1 MSILVAFRRASQR
14 SDPLA
19 QQLPRRM
26 AARGRLAWAAAAAV
40 LATGCGG
47 GSTTVNLGSGDF
59 EVNVKPSFA
68 GAATTIA
75 YDGTSDDLLTGGLGR
90 TGLASAV
97 APVLSATPTAAEL
110 RKLAIHTNY
119 RAIVDTTAGGG
130 YGSLYGPNL
139 DVNGAV
145 GTGEGRI
152 AGSETIAYADDGNGS
167 LNVTMMVQVPASFDP
182 KAPCIISATSSGSR
196 GVYGAIGSAGE
207 WGLKRGC
214 AVAYTDKGTGSG
226 VHDLQAN
233 TVNGIDGRRGDAA
246 TLGQASNFSA
256 RLSAAERT
264 AFNAAT
270 PNRFAVKHA
279 HSEQNP
285 ERDWGRQTLQAVE
298 FAFWVLNERFGEALT
313 DGRRTKV
320 IKPAG
325 TLVIASSVSN
335 GAGAALAAAEQDTG
349 GWIDGVAVSEPNIQ
363 IAPGG
368 NLTIQRGTRPA
379 YTAGSRPLYDYFSY
393 ANLLQPCAALAAGA
407 VGSPFAFAGGNA
419 FAAGNRC
426 AALTAAGL
434 VTGATTQA
442 QADDALVRLQ
452 AFGYE
457 PEANLLHAS
466 MWQFASPAIAV
477 TYANTYGRFRVSD
490 NVCGFSF
497 GAVDATAAPTATAAA
512 SLAGVFGTGNGV
524 PPTGVIQVIYNN
536 SAGGARSQAASTS
549 PSTNALDF
557 AFDGANCLR
566 QLWTGSSAN
575 AVKVKAGV
583 AEVYRTAN
591 LGGKPT
597 IVVHGRS
604 DTLIPVNF
612 TSRPYVL
619 RNSQVE
625 GANSKLR
632 YVEVTNSQHFDS
644 FLPFAGF
651 DIRYI
656 PLHLYFV
663 RAMDAMWAHLKNN
676 TALPPSQVVRT
687 TPRGGNPG
695 AANALAAANVP
706 AINAN
711 PATADRIVIEGNT
724 LRVPE

>member
-1 MSILVAFRRASQR
+1 M
-14 SDPLA
+14 PLHSP
-19 QQLPRRM
+19 L
-26 AARGRLAWAAAAAV
+26 RLSSLALAAV
-40 LATGCGG
+40 AALATSGCGG
-47 GSTTVNLGSGDF
+47 GNTTVKLGEGDY
-59 EVNVKPSFA
+59 EVNLKPSFV
-68 GAATTIA
+68 GSTNTLT
-75 YDGTSDDLLTGGLGR
+75 YDGSSDDLLTAGLGR

-97 APVLSATPTAAEL
+97 APTLSATPTAAEL

-130 YGSLYGPNL
+130 YGTLYGPNL
-139 DVNGAV
+139 DVNGVA

-152 AGSETIAYADDGNGS
+152 AGSETIAYADDGTGS
-167 LNVTMMVQVPASFDP
+167 LNVTMMVQIPASFDP

-214 AVAYTDKGTGSG
+214 AVAYTDKGTGTG

-246 TLGQASNFSA
+246 TLGTASNFTA
-256 RLSAAERT
+256 RLTAAERT

-285 ERDWGRQTLQAVE
+285 EKDWGKSTLQTIE
-298 FAFWVLNERFGEALT
+298 FAFWLLNERFGTALA
-313 DGRRTKV
+313 DGRRTKL
-320 IKPAG
+320 ITPAS
-325 TLVIASSVSN
+325 TTVIASSVSN
-335 GAGAALAAAEQDTG
+335 GAGAALAAAEQDTTG
-349 GWIDGVAVSEPNIQ
+349 LIDGVAVSEPNIQ

-368 NLTIQRGTRPA
+368 NLSIQRGTRAA
-379 YTAGSRPLYDYFSY
+379 YTAGSRPLYEFFSY
-393 ANLLQPCAALAAGA
+393 ANLLQPCAALATAA
-407 VGSPFAFAGGNA
+407 AAAPFAFAGANA
-419 FAAGNRC
+419 TVGGNRC
-426 AALTAAGL
+426 TALATAGL
-434 VTGATTQA
+434 VTGTTLQA
-442 QADDALVRLQ
+442 RADDALARLQ

-457 PEANLLHAS
+457 PEAALLHPS
-466 MWQFASPAIAV
+466 MWQFATPAIAV

-490 NVCGFSF
+490 NACGFSF
-497 GAVDATAAPTATAAA
+497 GAVDATGSPTATAAA
-512 SLAGVFGTGNGV
+512 SLAGSFGTGNGV

-536 SAGGARSQAASTS
+536 SAGGAKSQAAGTS
-549 PSTNALDF
+549 PSTNLPDF
-557 AFDGANCLR
+557 SFDGANCLY

-575 AVKVKAGV
+575 AVKLKAGI
-583 AEVYRTAN
+583 AEAYRTAN

-632 YVEVTNSQHFDS
+632 YIEVTNGQHFDS
-644 FLPFAGF
+644 FLPFAGY
-651 DIRYI
+651 DTRYV
-656 PLHLYFV
+656 PLHLYFI
-663 RAMDAMWAHLKNN
+663 RAMDAMWATLKNN
-676 TALPPSQVVRT
+676 AALPPSQVVRT
-687 TPRGGNPG
+687 TPRGGTPG
-695 AANALAAANVP
+695 AANAIAAANVP
-706 AINAN
+706 AIAAS